1 MVGFGIRIGNATD
14 ILQNLVD
21 IGFSHRLGV
30 REAAEELRGDLID
43 ALVGALGTQNDGYQE
58 LENTAE
64 LKLRL
69 YLGHLLTE
77 IFQDICVAFFFSHI
91 VELVQL
97 LSNEGGKRLATQSA
111 TQNLALLVDDDGMR
125 DAGDAEL
132 TGSSIVPTL

>member
-77 IFQDICVAFFFSHI
+77 KIQDICVTFLFRHI
-91 VELVQL
+91 AVLVEL
-97 LSNEGGKRLATQSA
+97 LSNEGSQRLAT
-111 TQNLALLVDDDGMR
+111 
-125 DAGDAEL
+125 
-132 TGSSIVPTL
+132 